1 MLIGIMLLPL
11 GSPAAGQTVKKK
23 LSARQALEPFND
35 LIGEWK
41 ATGVLK
47 GKPPQAKDSFWTET
61 HNWVWKFKGEDAW
74 VKVTIH
80 KGKYFTSGELRYLPD
95 KGEYQFTLQTI
106 DNKTVVFTGTYEDR
120 WLTMYQED
128 RAAKETQKLV
138 IRLLHSNRFLYQY
151 DVLPDGKAFYT
162 RIYQV
167 GATKLG
173 EEFASGDGRPV
184 CIVTGGLG
192 TIKVAFQGESYY
204 VCCSGCRDEFLSNP
218 QKYIAAAKKKMK

>member
-1 MLIGIMLLPL
+1 MLMVQ
-11 GSPAAGQTVKKK
+11 GSSAVGQTDKKK
-23 LSARQALEPFND
+23 LSPKEALAPFNE

-47 GKPPQAKDSFWTET
+47 AKPAQAKDSFWTET

-74 VKVTIH
+74 VKVKIH

-95 KGEYQFTLQTI
+95 KGEYKFTLETV

-120 WLTMYQED
+120 WLTLVNED
-128 RAAKETQKLV
+128 PATKETQKLV

-151 DVLPDGKAFYT
+151 DVLRDGKAFYT

-173 EEFASGDGRPV
+173 EEFASGDGRPE

-192 TIKVAFQGESYY
+192 TIKVAIGGETYY